1 MFKQGARIAGFIS
14 LGLLAFYLVFR
25 SQPNPQGESL
35 LSRLINDFQQAEWLY
50 LFVMAGAFM
59 LSNVF
64 RALRWQQ
71 MLQPMGV
78 RLPFLN
84 SISAIMVAYLTNLV
98 IPRAGEIARA
108 TSIAGTSDISFEK
121 ALGTV
126 VLDRILDMICL
137 LIIAIL
143 TLAMASDLIFAYFD
157 QHFDLQKRWQGMNQG
172 KALLFLI
179 LTFGLLIFAFFV
191 ISRTA
196 WYNLKLK
203 ARINLFVSG
212 LWEGLSSIKN
222 IEKPATFLF
231 YTVAIWFLYFFMAF
245 ILFKALDS
253 TAHLGPV
260 AGLVVFFFG
269 SLGIVFPSPGGMGSY
284 HFLAIESL
292 SLYNIDAR
300 NAFTYAN
307 LSFFTIQVF
316 TIITFGIAGLIVLA
330 SGKSKKT
337 RASA

>member
-1 MFKQGARIAGFIS
+1 MTRLFSDFKQAHV
-14 LGLLAFYLVFR
+14 FYL
-25 SQPNPQGESL
+25 L
-35 LSRLINDFQQAEWLY
+35 LMSAS
-50 LFVMAGAFM
+50 FM

-71 MLQPMGV
+71 MLAPLGV
-78 RLPFLN
+78 RVSLLKAT
-84 SISAIMVAYLTNLV
+84 SAIMVAYLTNLV

-108 TSIAGTSDISFEK
+108 TSLSSTTHLSFEK

-137 LIIAIL
+137 LLVGML
-143 TLAMASDLIFAYFD
+143 TLLLASDLIFGYFD
-157 QHFDLQKRWQGMNQG
+157 QHFDLSARWGEMKQGRG
-172 KALLFLI
+172 VWWLLFS
-179 LTFGLLIFAFFV
+179 FVVLLFAFYKF
-191 ISRTA
+191 SGST
-196 WYNLKLK
+196 WYKVKLK
-203 ARINLFVSG
+203 AKINVFVAG
-212 LWEGLSSIKN
+212 LWEGLSSIKD
-222 IEKPATFLF
+222 IKKPLVFLF

-245 ILFKALDS
+245 ILFKAMVP
-253 TAHLGPV
+253 TQHLGPV

-292 SLYNIDAR
+292 SLYGIDAR

-316 TIITFGIAGLIVLA
+316 TIISFGILGLVYL
-330 SGKSKKT
+330 SGNKRST
-337 RASA
+337 DTVQT

>member
-1 MFKQGARIAGFIS
+1 M
-14 LGLLAFYLVFR
+14 LL
-25 SQPNPQGESL
+25 
-35 LSRLINDFQQAEWLY
+35 
-50 LFVMAGAFM
+50 
-59 LSNVF
+59 
-64 RALRWQQ
+64 
-71 MLQPMGV
+71 PMGIK
-78 RLPFLN
+78 LPLIN

-108 TSIAGTSDISFEK
+108 TSISGTSGISFEK

-137 LIIAIL
+137 LCIGIL

-157 QHFDLQKRWQGMNQG
+157 QHFNLQTRWQEMNQG
-172 KALLFLI
+172 KALLFLM
-179 LTFGLLIFAFFV
+179 LTFGLLILAF
-191 ISRTA
+191 ILMSRTSF
-196 WYNLKLK
+196 YQLKLK
-203 ARINLFVSG
+203 ARINLFISG

-222 IEKPATFLF
+222 IKKPATFLF

-253 TAHLGPV
+253 TAHLSPV

-292 SLYNIDAR
+292 SLYGIDAR

-330 SGKSKKT
+330 SVKSKKT
-337 RASA
+337 GPSA